1 MKEEIYQ
8 NLIKDMYLINLYA
21 MDANCVKK
29 QQIINDRYTTI
40 HGTMLAIYL
49 YFKWQE
55 KTTGKIA
62 ADGMVHNALMTQ
74 LIHFSTGNIGVEM
87 EDGKQLKSYHKVKQ
101 QVVKEK
107 IAYLSRNLKELEI
120 CLVEEENEEI
130 YLFFEQ
136 LADLWILMQLYK
148 RGNFLAVEAIRKKVQ
163 ILTMQN
169 KIEDEEIADIQFQL
183 PGILE
188 QLEDRK
194 KLQEYLQ
201 QNEVLKDYDSLAGI
215 AFQLREVYRYSQ
227 TNLRVEED
235 VLYHIYIN
243 TVMCVLL
250 ADWLTQQGEEI
261 DGDQILLKSCFHDF
275 SEYTGNEIIASM
287 KAYSEE
293 TTALFKKIEDK
304 DERKLK
310 ESLGPVMYTIIREYK
325 KDKNGYV
332 VDIIDKMI
340 GIMKVWIEETIY
352 GNKMMLKCFTADE
365 CKRFQRFYTSP
376 YREELVYPD
385 FYTTLLK
392 SHYIAIM
399 EDFLAQK
406 DMNFFWNREE
416 IQAIRESI
424 EEEKRL
430 LEV

>member
-1 MKEEIYQ
+1 
-8 NLIKDMYLINLYA
+8 MYLINLYA

-55 KTTGKIA
+55 KTIGRII
-62 ADGMVHNALMTQ
+62 ADGIVRNALTTQ
-74 LIHFSTGNIGVEM
+74 LINFSTGNMGVDVEN
-87 EDGKQLKSYHKVKQ
+87 GKQLKSYHQVKQ

-201 QNEVLKDYDSLAGI
+201 
-215 AFQLREVYRYSQ
+215 
-227 TNLRVEED
+227 
-235 VLYHIYIN
+235 
-243 TVMCVLL
+243 
-250 ADWLTQQGEEI
+250 
-261 DGDQILLKSCFHDF
+261 
-275 SEYTGNEIIASM
+275 
-287 KAYSEE
+287 
-293 TTALFKKIEDK
+293 KK
-304 DERKLK
+304 
-310 ESLGPVMYTIIREYK
+310 
-325 KDKNGYV
+325 
-332 VDIIDKMI
+332 
-340 GIMKVWIEETIY
+340 
-352 GNKMMLKCFTADE
+352 
-365 CKRFQRFYTSP
+365 
-376 YREELVYPD
+376 
-385 FYTTLLK
+385 
-392 SHYIAIM
+392 
-399 EDFLAQK
+399 
-406 DMNFFWNREE
+406 
-416 IQAIRESI
+416 
-424 EEEKRL
+424 
-430 LEV
+430 